1 MVLIC
6 GNYCI
11 WCVISF
17 WDFIVKLDKFM
28 MITLVVHFEFLMLG
42 FMWVGATKDLK
53 YLRPQSQNIDVMQK
67 GK

>member
-1 MVLIC
+1 
-6 GNYCI
+6 
-11 WCVISF
+11 
-17 WDFIVKLDKFM
+17 M
-28 MITLVVHFEFLMLG
+28 MITLVVHFEFSMLG